1 MEICFSDFFNM
12 RITVN
17 LLLMSSFLPKWKF
30 FLLFG
35 NSCSYPVLER
45 NDMWHH
51 SKVLGIYD
59 GFHAIGVNRLQSG
72 GRDECQVEKY
82 HREYLSGAARNTWLQ
97 FSDAGI
103 QRAVTRQK
111 KWTYGGL
118 QVALWGATRGSLVI
132 WLSAV
137 TVTSVQS
144 TQCSSG
150 PKSFTAPKA
159 VGMGGLMGWTGGKG
173 GVKPSCWLSS
183 YTL

>member
-1 MEICFSDFFNM
+1 MDICFSAFFNM

-35 NSCSYPVLER
+35 NSCSCPVLER

-59 GFHAIGVNRLQSG
+59 GFRAMGVNRLQSG

-103 QRAVTRQK
+103 QWAVTRQK
-111 KWTYGGL
+111 KWTYEGL
-118 QVALWGATRGSLVI
+118 QVALWGAMRGSLVI

-137 TVTSVQS
+137 TVPLFRAHSAAQV
-144 TQCSSG
+144 
-150 PKSFTAPKA
+150 PKA
-159 VGMGGLMGWTGGKG
+159 SLHQRQLGW
-173 GVKPSCWLSS
+173 GV
-183 YTL
+183 